1 MSEEDVLIVRRIAN
15 DMPTYEAFEVVRCKD
30 CKNYKL
36 FSLFVGGKGIGVCTR
51 PFRLY
56 ACWID
61 VDEDDFCSF
70 GERREQWSNISKAE

>member
-1 MSEEDVLIVRRIAN
+1 MIDVGKQLQDAYDEGYKQRNAEI
-15 DMPTYEAFEVVRCKD
+15 VRCKD

-36 FSLFVGGKGIGVCTR
+36 FSLFVGGKGIGVCTK

-61 VDEDDFCSF
+61 VDEDDFCSR
-70 GERREQWSNISKAE
+70 GERKEK